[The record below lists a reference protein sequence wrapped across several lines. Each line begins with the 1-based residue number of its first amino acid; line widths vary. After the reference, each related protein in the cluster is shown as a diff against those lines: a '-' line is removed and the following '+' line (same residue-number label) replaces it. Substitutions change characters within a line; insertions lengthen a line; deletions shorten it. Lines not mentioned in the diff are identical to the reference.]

1 MAKPG
6 LVWVTIVASGL
17 ACGGGASGVHAATTT
32 ATAMV
37 KGRVQPATEAQLRSS
52 VSSPQDIPASV
63 QTIDQ
68 YIQTVAGFGPNRSA
82 GSAGAQQTGRFY
94 INKLAS
100 GSGRPV
106 WRQPFSMVVP
116 HTQYCRAVDPQ
127 HPAMPIKLFLM
138 RPCGGQI
145 AALPSMQSHTAPV
158 VYVGRGRLPDLR
170 GLHIAHAWVAMN
182 ISGSRNWLTIAG
194 LGARGIIF
202 LGSAQDSFT
211 SFAPTATTVPVT
223 IPRFYTQNPTLAAA
237 IRTGKIRSLNIQWRA
252 EWVRR
257 IGNNLLCLIP
267 PTNSAKNAAS
277 APSKSLIILTA
288 RYDASSYVLGRSPG
302 AQQDMGAAVLA
313 ALAPQIAQAQ
323 LGHPVLIAL
332 LADNTWQFTGEQQL
346 LRMLTTTPVTL
357 TSRLARR
364 RIAYHKA
371 SRMLTQ
377 LRDIAATRNVS
388 DIQLGSSLAQTI
400 GNQIQADVSKLQ
412 SALDI
417 QLLKPIVDRHH
428 QVKLLEK
435 RKLDLLFAHNAVH
448 THHHL
453 AASQQ
458 VILRAVE
465 QLIPQWQMEARRSQ
479 ERVHKVQAWRAIR
492 RKLGPDKLKILV
504 QLNLHLT
511 SHGRE
516 FGFITHSS
524 WMTNDFSN
532 EMSQFDS
539 AITRNYFGQARRH
552 AKKMGLPFRCA
563 FNPLPAESV
572 DSVHNYFPIPMGFCT
587 DYALWRGLPGGTFAT
602 LCDDSGLIDTPNDTT
617 SRIDWQSIARQVA
630 ALKLLLLGSQR
641 YHSLGALTDPD
652 FSGRVTPHDQTSNQ
666 TFTVLRRSFGQ
677 AVASLGAPNYLAGA
691 VFINGGGPLPPVL
704 EGTRRSS
711 WQFTH
716 FNGSVHL
723 HHLPYGWF
731 QYELQVF
738 KFASDGMPKRVLA
751 GNLAAQ
757 GYSDGLFIP
766 DSSTTLQ
773 CLVFKSRPINLYG
786 LFDPR
791 YLDYIDQLQILD
803 ARKGGAPKY
812 DQSFTAGM
820 AGIAYVQPG
829 VPWQLL
835 ASRGAVANRMIL
847 INASRA
853 HPLGTGFLHN
863 GATYLGPLAWR
874 TATDMNAIDT
884 HRRAV
889 LQKFGITSNVINTFF
904 EAAKTHLQAGQ
915 KARNTQHYNRWLGQA
930 AAAWS
935 LQIQAYHA
943 LISDSNGIV
952 YGAIFLLLGLIPFS
966 YFLERLLIGS
976 PNVYRQIGGFA
987 FIFAIMTAVLASFHP
1002 AFRITK
1008 APLMILL
1015 AFVILL
1021 LSAVVIH
1028 ILFQRFE
1035 NELGNMRGARSSS
1048 HKDTLRG
1055 SAVFGA
1061 ALRLGLSNMR
1071 RRGTRT
1077 TLTLITLVL
1086 LTFTL
1091 LCFTSLRHNLT
1102 LVPNTEPNAPKHPAV
1117 GILLRQRAWQPI
1129 PEIGL
1134 QLTREIVGRRGIVAP
1149 VFWYASTNPQSTWH
1163 IAIRPARFSP
1173 IHTSSPNVSGLV
1185 GISPQAAAF
1194 FKSPA
1199 ASIAS
1204 QLSGWKKLLA
1214 GQPVCFL
1221 PANFH
1226 GHPFHRNQKVRILG
1240 RSLTIAGFFHT
1251 RSFMVRQITG
1261 EPIFPVDAAAS
1272 AQGSQT
1278 PANTSPS
1285 QIAAMREP
1293 SLTFLRPAE
1302 VAILPA
1308 DIVRSFGGHFT
1319 SAMLWP
1325 HGATPQTIFRE
1336 ARHLAR
1342 RCAFSVIASNG
1353 QRVLSYNATASA
1365 GVNDLS
1371 SVLVPLAIAAVIVLN
1386 TMLGAVSERT
1396 REIHVYT
1403 SLGLAPSHVG
1413 MLFLAEAAALGT
1425 LGVVFGYICGQAA
1438 ATLLT
1443 YTHLISGVHLNY
1455 SSMSAIG
1462 TMGLVLALVMAS
1474 TIWPAR
1480 MASRVAAPSLQRH
1493 WKLPEPV
1500 GDILKVDL
1508 PFTVNA
1514 VAAHGICKFIE
1525 EFFSDVSQ
1533 SGVGRFTAE
1542 KISAFTHQS
1551 IHGIS
1556 AQVWLAP
1563 YDLGVIQ
1570 DFWLA
1575 IHPTPEPNVFEVKLT
1590 LRRQAGSPA
1599 TWLRLNRPFMV
1610 EVRKQFLLW
1619 RSVSPEMVHEYV
1631 TGSEQM
1637 FAHAEE
1643 TSPPVAA

>member
-1 MAKPG
+1 
-6 LVWVTIVASGL
+6 
-17 ACGGGASGVHAATTT
+17 
-32 ATAMV
+32 MV
-37 KGRVQPATEAQLRSS
+37 QGKVQPAPESQLRSS
-52 VSSPQDIPASV
+52 VSSPQVIPASA

-82 GSAGAQQTGRFY
+82 GSAGARQTGSFY
-94 INKLAS
+94 AQKLAV
-100 GSGRPV
+100 GTGRPV
-106 WRQPFSMVVP
+106 WRQPFFMVVP
-116 HTQYCRAVDPQ
+116 RAQICRAADPQ
-127 HPAMPIKLFLM
+127 NPAMPIKLFLM
-138 RPCGGQI
+138 RPCGGQL
-145 AALPSMQSHTAPV
+145 AALPSPQSHTAPV

-202 LGSAQDSFT
+202 LGSPKSNFHD
-211 SFAPTATTVPVT
+211 FAPTATTVPVT
-223 IPRFYTQNPTLAAA
+223 IPRFYTQNSAVVAA
-237 IRTGKIRSLNIQWRA
+237 IRTGKIRRLKIQWQA
-252 EWVRR
+252 QWVRR
-257 IGNNLLCLIP
+257 IGENLLCLIP
-267 PTNSAKNAAS
+267 PSVPAADS
-277 APSKSLIILTA
+277 PATPPKSLIILTA

-313 ALAPQIAQAQ
+313 ALAPQIARAR

-332 LADNTWQFTGEQQL
+332 LADNTWQFTGEVQL
-346 LRMLTTTPVTL
+346 LRMLTTSPATL

-364 RIAYHKA
+364 RLAYHKA

-377 LRDIAATRNVS
+377 LRDIAASRNVRN
-388 DIQLGSSLAQTI
+388 IQLGSPLAQTI

-412 SALDI
+412 SALDVE
-417 QLLKPIVDRHH
+417 LLKPPANRRHSLM
-428 QVKLLEK
+428 KLLEK

-453 AASQQ
+453 AASQT

-465 QLIPQWQMEARRSQ
+465 QLLPQWQMEARRSRQ
-479 ERVHKVQAWRAIR
+479 RVHGVRTWRSIR
-492 RKLGPDKLKILV
+492 RQLGAANLKILV

-511 SHGRE
+511 SHGQE

-524 WMTNDFSN
+524 WMTNDFSD

-539 AITRNYFGQARRH
+539 AMTRNYFGQARRH
-552 AKKMGLPFRCA
+552 AQKMGLPFHCA

-572 DSVHNYFPIPMGFCT
+572 NSVHNYFPIPMGFCT

-617 SRIDWQSIARQVA
+617 GRIDWRSIARQVD
-630 ALKLLLLGSQR
+630 ALKLLLLGTR
-641 YHSLGALTDPD
+641 RFHSLGALTDPD
-652 FSGRVTPHDQTSNQ
+652 FAGRVTPQDQTSDQ
-666 TFTVLRRSFGQ
+666 TFTILRRSFGQ
-677 AVASLGAPNYLAGA
+677 AVASLGAPDYLAGA
-691 VFINGGGPLPPVL
+691 VYTSGTGPLPPVL

-711 WQFTH
+711 WKFTH
-716 FNGSVHL
+716 FNGSVRFNKM
-723 HHLPYGWF
+723 PYGWF
-731 QYELQVF
+731 QYALQVF

-751 GNLAAQ
+751 GNLAVQ
-757 GYSDGLFIP
+757 GYSNGLFSP

-773 CLVFKSRPINLYG
+773 CLVFTCRPINLYG

-829 VPWQLL
+829 VPWQVLV
-835 ASRGAVANRMIL
+835 SRGALANRMIL
-847 INASRA
+847 INASLT
-853 HPLGTGFLHN
+853 HPLGTGFLHD
-863 GATYLGPLAWR
+863 GAAYLGPLSWR
-874 TATDMNAIDT
+874 TATDLNIIDA

-904 EAAKTHLQAGQ
+904 NTAKKHLQAGQ
-915 KARNTQHYNRWLGQA
+915 KARDSHQYNRWLGQA
-930 AAAWS
+930 AASWS

-952 YGAIFLLLGLIPFS
+952 DGAIFLLLGLIPFS

-987 FIFAIMTAVLASFHP
+987 LIFAVMTAVLASFHP

-1028 ILFQRFE
+1028 ILFQKFE

-1102 LVPNTEPNAPKHPAV
+1102 LVPNAEPNAPTHPAT
-1117 GILLRQRAWQPI
+1117 GILLRQRAWLPMPQI
-1129 PEIGL
+1129 TL
-1134 QLTREIVGRRGIVAP
+1134 QLAREIVGRHGIVAP
-1149 VFWYASTNPQSTWH
+1149 VYWYASTNTQRTWH
-1163 IAIRPARFSP
+1163 IAIHPTRFSQVRTTNP
-1173 IHTSSPNVSGLV
+1173 TVAGLV
-1185 GISPQAAAF
+1185 GISPQADEF
-1194 FKSPA
+1194 FKTPA
-1199 ASIAS
+1199 ANIAA
-1204 QLSGWKKLLA
+1204 QLPGWKKLLA
-1214 GQPVCFL
+1214 GQAVCFL
-1221 PANFH
+1221 PADLR
-1226 GHPFHRNQKVRILG
+1226 GHPLHRNQKVRILG
-1240 RSLTIAGFFHT
+1240 RTLTIAGFFNT
-1251 RSFMVRQITG
+1251 RNFTVRQITG

-1278 PANTSPS
+1278 PANMNPS

-1308 DIVRSFGGHFT
+1308 GIVRSFGGHLT
-1319 SAMLWP
+1319 SAMLQP
-1325 HGATPQTIFRE
+1325 HGATPKTIFRE

-1365 GVNDLS
+1365 GVSDLS

-1500 GDILKVDL
+1500 GDILQVDL

-1514 VAAHGICKFIE
+1514 LAAHGICKFIE

-1542 KISAFTHQS
+1542 KIAAFSHQG
-1551 IHGIS
+1551 IHGIT

-1570 DFWLA
+1570 EFWLA

-1590 LRRQAGSPA
+1590 LLRQAGSPA

-1619 RSVSPEMVHEYV
+1619 RSVSPEMVRQYV

-1643 TSPPVAA
+1643 TLPPVAA

>member
-6 LVWVTIVASGL
+6 WVWGTIVALCLGCSAAAPGL
-17 ACGGGASGVHAATTT
+17 SSASTT
-32 ATAMV
+32 AAKV
-37 KGRVQPATEAQLRSS
+37 QVQPPPQSPGRSTTSLAQS
-52 VSSPQDIPASV
+52 VPASV

-68 YIQTVAGFGPNRSA
+68 YVQAVAGFGPNRSA
-82 GSAGAQQTGRFY
+82 GSAGAQRTGAFY
-94 INKLAS
+94 AQKLTAGTS
-100 GSGRPV
+100 RPV

-116 HTQYCRAVDPQ
+116 RSQFCRAVDPQ
-127 HPAMPIKLFLM
+127 NPTMPIPLSLM
-138 RPCGGQI
+138 RPCGGQL
-145 AALPSMQSHTAPV
+145 AALPGQQRHTAPV
-158 VYVGRGRLPDLR
+158 VYVGRGRLPQLR
-170 GLHIAHAWVAMN
+170 GLQIAHAWVAMN
-182 ISGSRNWLTIAG
+182 ISGSRHWLTIAG

-202 LGSAQDSFT
+202 LGSPKSDFHDFGA
-211 SFAPTATTVPVT
+211 TATTVPVT
-223 IPRFYTQNPTLAAA
+223 IPRFYTQDSAVVAA
-237 IRTGKIRSLNIQWRA
+237 IRTGKIRRLKIQWQA
-252 EWVRR
+252 QWVRR
-257 IGNNLLCLIP
+257 IGENLLCLIP
-267 PTNSAKNAAS
+267 PSVPTADSHAT
-277 APSKSLIILTA
+277 PPKSLIILTA
-288 RYDASSYVLGRSPG
+288 RYDASSYVLGHSPG
-302 AQQDMGAAVLA
+302 AQQDVGSAILA
-313 ALAPQIAQAQ
+313 ALAPEIARAQ

-332 LADNTWQFTGEQQL
+332 LADNAWQFTGEVQL
-346 LRMLTTTPVTL
+346 LRMLTTSPATL
-357 TSRLARR
+357 TSRLVRR
-364 RIAYHKA
+364 RLAWHKA
-371 SRMLTQ
+371 NHIWHQ
-377 LRDIAATRNVS
+377 LQRLHATKDVRAIKLES
-388 DIQLGSSLAQTI
+388 PLAHTI

-412 SALDI
+412 SALDV
-417 QLLKPIVDRHH
+417 QLLLPPADRRHSLI
-428 QVKLLEK
+428 KLLEK
-435 RKLDLLFAHNAVH
+435 RKLDLLVAHNAVH

-453 AASQQ
+453 VASQT

-465 QLIPQWQMEARRSQ
+465 QLLPQWQMEARRSRQ
-479 ERVHKVQAWRAIR
+479 RVHRVRAWRSIR
-492 RKLGPDKLKILV
+492 RHLGLASLKILV

-524 WMTNDFSN
+524 WMSNDFSD

-539 AITRNYFGQARRH
+539 AMTRNYFGQARRH
-552 AKKMGLPFRCA
+552 AHKMGLPFHCA
-563 FNPLPAESV
+563 FNPLPAEAV
-572 DSVHNYFPIPMGFCT
+572 NSVHNYFPIPLGFCT
-587 DYALWRGLPGGTFAT
+587 DYALWRGLPGATFAT

-617 SRIDWQSIARQVA
+617 SRIDWRSMARQVA
-630 ALKLLLLGSQR
+630 ALKLLLLGSR
-641 YHSLGALTDPD
+641 RFHSLGALTDPE
-652 FSGRVTPHDQTSNQ
+652 FAGRVTPQDQTSNQ

-691 VFINGGGPLPPVL
+691 VYTSGSGPLPPVL

-711 WQFTH
+711 WKFTH
-716 FNGSVHL
+716 FNGSVHFNKM
-723 HHLPYGWF
+723 PYGWF
-731 QYELQVF
+731 QYALQVF
-738 KFASDGMPKRVLA
+738 KFASDGMPKKVLA
-751 GNLAAQ
+751 GNLAVQ
-757 GYSDGLFIP
+757 GYSNGLFSP

-773 CLVFKSRPINLYG
+773 CLVFTARPINLYG

-829 VPWQLL
+829 VPWQVLV
-835 ASRGAVANRMIL
+835 SRGSLANRMIL
-847 INASRA
+847 INASLA
-853 HPLGTGFLHN
+853 HPLGTGFLHD
-863 GATYLGPLAWR
+863 GAAYLGPLSWR
-874 TATDMNAIDT
+874 TATDLNLIDAQ
-884 HRRAV
+884 RRSV

-904 EAAKTHLQAGQ
+904 NAAKKHLQAGQ
-915 KARNTQHYNRWLGQA
+915 KARDSRQYNRWLGQA
-930 AAAWS
+930 AASWS

-952 YGAIFLLLGLIPFS
+952 DGAIFLLLGLIPFS

-976 PNVYRQIGGFA
+976 PNVYRQIGGFSL
-987 FIFAIMTAVLASFHP
+987 IFAVMTAVLASFHP

-1028 ILFQRFE
+1028 ILFQKFE
-1035 NELGNMRGARSSS
+1035 NELGNMRGARASS

-1102 LVPNTEPNAPKHPAV
+1102 LVPNAEPNAPTHPAT
-1117 GILLRQRAWQPI
+1117 GILLRQRAWLPMPQVT
-1129 PEIGL
+1129 L
-1134 QLTREIVGRRGIVAP
+1134 QLAREIVGRHGLVAP
-1149 VFWYASTNPQSTWH
+1149 VYWYASTNTQRTWH
-1163 IAIRPARFSP
+1163 IAIHPARFSQLRTTNP
-1173 IHTSSPNVSGLV
+1173 TVAGLV
-1185 GISPQAAAF
+1185 GISPRADEF
-1194 FKSPA
+1194 FKAPA
-1199 ASIAS
+1199 ADIAA
-1204 QLSGWKKLLA
+1204 QLPGWKKLLA
-1214 GQPVCFL
+1214 GQAVCFL
-1221 PANFH
+1221 PAELH

-1240 RSLTIAGFFHT
+1240 RTFTIAGFFNT
-1251 RSFMVRQITG
+1251 RNFTVRQITG
-1261 EPIFPVDAAAS
+1261 EPIFPVDASAS
-1272 AQGSQT
+1272 AQSSQT
-1278 PANTSPS
+1278 PANTNPS
-1285 QIAAMREP
+1285 QLAAMREP
-1293 SLTFLRPAE
+1293 NLTFLRPAE

-1308 DIVRSFGGHFT
+1308 GMVRSFGGHLT

-1325 HGATPQTIFRE
+1325 QGATPKTIFRA

-1353 QRVLSYNATASA
+1353 RQVISYNASANAS
-1365 GVNDLS
+1365 VSNLS
-1371 SVLVPLAIAAVIVLN
+1371 AVLVPLAIAAVIVLN

-1425 LGVVFGYICGQAA
+1425 LGVVFGYICGQAV

-1455 SSMSAIG
+1455 SSLSAIG

-1500 GDILKVDL
+1500 GDILQVDL

-1514 VAAHGICKFIE
+1514 LAAHGICKFIE

-1542 KISAFTHQS
+1542 KIAAFSHQG
-1551 IHGIS
+1551 IHGIT

-1570 DFWLA
+1570 EFWMA

-1590 LRRQAGSPA
+1590 LLRQAGSPA
-1599 TWLRLNRPFMV
+1599 TWVRLNRPFMV
-1610 EVRKQFLLW
+1610 EVRNQFLLW
-1619 RSVSPEMVHEYV
+1619 RSVAPEMVRQYV
-1631 TGSEQM
+1631 TGSQQM
-1637 FAHAEE
+1637 FAQAAG
-1643 TSPPVAA
+1643 TLPPVAA